1 MKGETSMQDYIM
13 PANSKKSGLILGLFT
28 PKDLVVLS
36 IGVPISIILLI
47 IFRGAGLLILML
59 AVIPGLTSILMVFP
73 VPHYHNV
80 MQLLINIFKY
90 YSGRKKYEWRGWL
103 KE

>member
-1 MKGETSMQDYIM
+1 
-13 PANSKKSGLILGLFT
+13 
-28 PKDLVVLS
+28 
-36 IGVPISIILLI
+36 LL
-47 IFRGAGLLILML
+47 
-59 AVIPGLTSILMVFP
+59 VFP

-80 MQLLINIFKY
+80 MQLLTNIFKY

>member
-1 MKGETSMQDYIM
+1 MQEYIM

-28 PKDLVVLS
+28 PADLVVLS
-36 IGVPISIILLI
+36 IGLPISVVLLLM
-47 IFRGAGLLILML
+47 FKNAGLFMLIL
-59 AVIPGLTSILMVFP
+59 AIIPGLTAVLLVFP

-90 YSGRKKYEWRGWL
+90 YTGRKKYEWRGWL

>member
-1 MKGETSMQDYIM
+1 MQDYIM

-28 PKDLVVLS
+28 VKDLIVLG
-36 IGVPISIILLI
+36 IGVPITLILLI
-47 IFRGAGLLILML
+47 IFKSSGLLMLIL
-59 AVIPGLTSILMVFP
+59 AIIPGSLSVLLVFP

-80 MQLLINIFKY
+80 MQLLTNIFKY
-90 YSGRKKYEWRGWL
+90 YGGRKKYEWRGWL

>member
-1 MKGETSMQDYIM
+1 MQEYIM

-36 IGVPISIILLI
+36 IGVPISVILLL
-47 IFRGAGLLILML
+47 IFKSAGLFMLILSI
-59 AVIPGLTSILMVFP
+59 IPGMISILLVFP

-90 YSGRKKYEWRGWL
+90 YTGRKKYEWRGWL

>member
-1 MKGETSMQDYIM
+1 MQEYIM

-47 IFRGAGLLILML
+47 IFKSAGLFMLILSI
-59 AVIPGLTSILMVFP
+59 IPGMISILLVFP

-90 YSGRKKYEWRGWL
+90 YTGRKKYEWRGWL

>member
-1 MKGETSMQDYIM
+1 MQEYIM

-28 PKDLVVLS
+28 PKDLIVLS

-47 IFRGAGLLILML
+47 IFKSAGLFMLILSI
-59 AVIPGLTSILMVFP
+59 IPGMISILLVFP

-90 YSGRKKYEWRGWL
+90 YTGRKKYEWRGWL

>member
-1 MKGETSMQDYIM
+1 MQEYIM

-28 PKDLVVLS
+28 IKDLIVLS
-36 IGVPISIILLI
+36 IGVPISVILLL
-47 IFRGAGLLILML
+47 IFRTAGLLMLIL
-59 AVIPGLTSILMVFP
+59 AIIPGSITILLVFP

-80 MQLLINIFKY
+80 MQLLTNIFKY